1 MHQCLQSYSQE
12 PVHRLL
18 ELACGTGRHAFELEK
33 LGYQI
38 VATDYSEDMLAC
50 ARRKAH
56 ESGSSV
62 RFERQDMR
70 SLNVVGEPF
79 DAAICLFDSIG
90 YVETNDALFDVMR
103 GVHHHLRP
111 KGLLI
116 LEFWHAAAM
125 LRDYDPIRV
134 RRWSLPEGE
143 LIRISET
150 ELDCV
155 RQLATV
161 TYTINELRGDGTY
174 QSLKETQTNRYF
186 LVQEMSGWLSVSG
199 FSPVEWFAG
208 FAGNTTIT
216 ERTWHIVGLARRN
229 TDVSN

>member
-1 MHQCLQSYSQE
+1 M
-12 PVHRLL
+12 
-18 ELACGTGRHAFELEK
+18 
-33 LGYQI
+33 
-38 VATDYSEDMLAC
+38 
-50 ARRKAH
+50 
-56 ESGSSV
+56 
-62 RFERQDMR
+62 
-70 SLNVVGEPF
+70 NVVGEPF

-125 LRDYDPIRV
+125 LRDYDPVRV
-134 RRWSLPEGE
+134 RRWSLPESE

-155 RQLATV
+155 RQLAKV

-208 FAGNTTIT
+208 FADNTTIT

-229 TDVSN
+229 TDASN